1 MTSQDFIRAEADN
14 TDRIILY
21 KEGLFWKAYERSAY
35 ILCMQ
40 VRPFKPTKK
49 SLKSLDGGCI
59 VSVGFP
65 WKHEEKHIGTLKRLE
80 NSDDR
85 LTLAAASPID
95 TADFEAWKALLP
107 LHVPAVR
114 QTADGAVTTPAGA
127 DAGGGDVTAIH
138 ATTPA
143 ATYVKNYAGTSSAT
157 TYVKGG
163 VEATPAVTYVR
174 SYAATSVADPF
185 APVVAA
191 PPESPRRAEHTSR
204 IVACTPDGS
213 SLSETGRDTSDNKLP
228 LPTERMADFTLTT
241 ACAVAERIRQ
251 FNLAESTP
259 MECMLFISELKKTL
273 QTTS

>member
-1 MTSQDFIRAEADN
+1 MRETHFSVDNDESRVQNAENAMTSQDFIRAEAEN

-40 VRPFKPTKK
+40 VRPFKPTKR
-49 SLKSLDGGCI
+49 SLKSLDGGQI

-65 WKHEEKHIGTLKRLE
+65 WKHEEKHIGALERLE
-80 NSDDR
+80 SGDDR
-85 LTLAAASPID
+85 LTLAAASVID
-95 TADFEAWKALLP
+95 PADFENWKTLLP
-107 LHVPAVR
+107 LH
-114 QTADGAVTTPAGA
+114 
-127 DAGGGDVTAIH
+127 I
-138 ATTPA
+138 PA
-143 ATYVKNYAGTSSAT
+143 AS
-157 TYVKGG
+157 
-163 VEATPAVTYVR
+163 
-174 SYAATSVADPF
+174 
-185 APVVAA
+185 
-191 PPESPRRAEHTSR
+191 RRASEAAAADLEPPCRVESTSL

-228 LPTERMADFTLTT
+228 LPTERTADFTLTT

>member
-49 SLKSLDGGCI
+49 SLKSLDGGQI

-80 NSDDR
+80 SSDDR

-95 TADFEAWKALLP
+95 PADFEAWKALLP

-114 QTADGAVTTPAGA
+114 QTADGAVTAPAGT
-127 DAGGGDVTAIH
+127 DAGDGDVTAIH

-143 ATYVKNYAGTSSAT
+143 ATYV
-157 TYVKGG
+157 
-163 VEATPAVTYVR
+163 R
-174 SYAATSVADPF
+174 CYAATSVADPF

-191 PPESPRRAEHTSR
+191 APESPRRAESTFR
-204 IVACTPDGS
+204 IVTCAPDGPFPAEAEEVPS
-213 SLSETGRDTSDNKLP
+213 HDKLP
-228 LPTERMADFTLTT
+228 LRAERTADFTLTT

-259 MECMLFISELKKTL
+259 MECMLFISDLKKTL

>member
-1 MTSQDFIRAEADN
+1 MTSQDFIRVEADN

-49 SLKSLDGGCI
+49 SLKSLDGGQI

-95 TADFEAWKALLP
+95 PADFEAWKALLP
-107 LHVPAVR
+107 LH
-114 QTADGAVTTPAGA
+114 
-127 DAGGGDVTAIH
+127 I
-138 ATTPA
+138 
-143 ATYVKNYAGTSSAT
+143 
-157 TYVKGG
+157 
-163 VEATPAVTYVR
+163 PAVTH
-174 SYAATSVADPF
+174 AAGNT
-185 APVVAA
+185 VVAA
-191 PPESPRRAEHTSR
+191 ATDPESPRRAESTSR
-204 IVACTPDGS
+204 IVTCAPDGPFPAEAEEVPS
-213 SLSETGRDTSDNKLP
+213 HDKLP
-228 LPTERMADFTLTT
+228 LRAERTADFTLTA
-241 ACAVAERIRQ
+241 ACVAAERIRQ

-259 MECMLFISELKKTL
+259 MECMLFISDLKKTL